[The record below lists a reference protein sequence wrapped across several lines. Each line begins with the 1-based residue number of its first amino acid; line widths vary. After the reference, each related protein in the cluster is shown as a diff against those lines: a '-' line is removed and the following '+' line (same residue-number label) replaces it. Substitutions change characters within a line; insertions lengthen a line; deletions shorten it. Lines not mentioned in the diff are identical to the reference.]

1 MAVWSERASRISALP
16 YDLTGL
22 DLVPNL
28 DGLRAHVAVHRT
40 GAAPVFDGD
49 VDASPG
55 ASVVGYDGA
64 VLHGIEGRARRAT
77 EVLAGVVAGPG
88 PCGTPWRSEGV
99 CSFGEG

>member
-1 MAVWSERASRISALP
+1 MAMRPERSPGISALP

-22 DLVPNL
+22 DLVPHL

-40 GAAPVFDGD
+40 GPASVFDGD
-49 VDASPG
+49 VDACP
-55 ASVVGYDGA
+55 ASGVVGYDGT

-88 PCGTPWRSEGV
+88 AGGTPWRAEGV
-99 CSFGEG
+99 CPFG